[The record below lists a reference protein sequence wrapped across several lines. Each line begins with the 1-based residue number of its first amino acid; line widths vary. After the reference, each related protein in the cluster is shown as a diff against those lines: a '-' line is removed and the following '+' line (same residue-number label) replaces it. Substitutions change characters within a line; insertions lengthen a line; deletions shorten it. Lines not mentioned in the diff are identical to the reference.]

1 MMRPG
6 SANGVPSSIAA
17 DGMSGPWPE
26 GSKAI
31 PQKHDQSPAP
41 PPSSQKVGETK
52 VMPPVAALVPSPM
65 APGQGQQRAGEQSVV
80 PVKKMV
86 GVDGVVPGGAKEQ

>member
-1 MMRPG
+1 MSNQLG
-6 SANGVPSSIAA
+6 DDIAT

-41 PPSSQKVGETK
+41 PSSAHAVGEMK
-52 VMPPVAALVPSPM
+52 VVPPVAALAPSPSQE
-65 APGQGQQRAGEQSVV
+65 AAGAAGTI
-80 PVKKMV
+80 PVKKM
-86 GVDGVVPGGAKEQ
+86 PGEGSVADSSP